1 MDAEF
6 PADEDVVFGEGCDP
20 TNGERDRAIA
30 EGRANPL
37 CWMRA
42 PEARPRARIDIE
54 ASRGIDA
61 KAVLP
66 NKMDTV
72 KGNTQRCKGVHV
84 VKMRNL
90 RTSATTGE

>member
-6 PADEDVVFGEGCDP
+6 PADETVVFGDGCDP
-20 TNGERDRAIA
+20 TNGE
-30 EGRANPL
+30 PV

>member
-6 PADEDVVFGEGCDP
+6 PADETVVFGDECDP
-20 TNGERDRAIA
+20 TNGE
-30 EGRANPL
+30 PVT
-37 CWMRA
+37 WMRA

-66 NKMDTV
+66 NKMGTV
-72 KGNTQRCKGVHV
+72 KGNTQRCKQRCTRSENAKFADLCNNG
-84 VKMRNL
+84 
-90 RTSATTGE
+90 